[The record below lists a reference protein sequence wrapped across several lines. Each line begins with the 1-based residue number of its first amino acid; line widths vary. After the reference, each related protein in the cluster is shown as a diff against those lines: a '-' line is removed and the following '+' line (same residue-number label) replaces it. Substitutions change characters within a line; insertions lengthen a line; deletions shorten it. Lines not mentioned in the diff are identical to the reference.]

1 MALDIKS
8 IFGMATD
15 LLPGGTLVKSIVR
28 GAGALLLKKAG
39 EKVGVKE
46 DKIESILNQ
55 AQKLAEE
62 DEDVKKALLQ
72 EEEARRQFELSFFG
86 KAGELS
92 PKAQLWRAITRPI
105 LSLGLVGLLVL
116 GIIIQYLQQIFGVP
130 KAELLVIPGQVV
142 ELAKWVVAFW
152 FTSRGVEKVVG
163 LFK

>member
-1 MALDIKS
+1 MALDLKS

-62 DEDVKKALLQ
+62 DEDVKKALMQ

-86 KAGELS
+86 KAGDLS
-92 PKAQLWRAITRPI
+92 PKAQLWRAITRPLI
-105 LSLGLVGLLVL
+105 SFGLVGLFFV
-116 GIIIQYLQQIFGVP
+116 GIIIRYLQHIFGVP
-130 KAELLVIPGQVV
+130 EAGLLPIPPEVV
-142 ELAKWVVAFW
+142 ELTKWVVAFW